1 MAEQV
6 EAQRRGW
13 YYGWTIVSVL
23 ILSQVA
29 GNSLTYNTFALFVPS
44 WSRDLHAPVS
54 QFMWC
59 ISAMLIVA
67 SPISPFVGALA
78 DRVPPRRI
86 FAVGL
91 LGMALFYV
99 LVSFATSA
107 WQIVALYGFVAAP
120 FLVMS
125 TAVPGNAVISRWF
138 VRRLGFALG
147 LSSFGIG
154 LGGVIIP
161 PLVAALQPD
170 LGWRMIW
177 RLAGLIL
184 AVVVMPIV
192 VLVVRDRPS
201 ERDGRYYLSTDGGNE
216 RPRGH
221 VHSASKSGLTW
232 RDVLRRPQF
241 WLLVVVYLTI
251 LSTGSALSQ
260 NMGALA
266 ASRGLSQQAAG
277 NLLSALSAAHIVATL
292 ATGLLADRYGA
303 RLPFIGLALA
313 VAIGVLLLAFG
324 HDLPL
329 LVAGAALIGFNS
341 GVMTPLAAG
350 VAAEFGAEGFGR
362 AFGLAMAFLPAGTPL
377 AYLTARAKEV
387 TGSYVPMM
395 LGFLVALLA
404 AAALSLFLRRGG
416 TSLAEPTPSATLV
429 PP

>member
-1 MAEQV
+1 MLEQV

-13 YYGWTIVSVL
+13 YYGWNIVSVL

-29 GNSLTYNTFALFVPS
+29 ANSLTYNTFSLFVPS
-44 WSRDLHAPVS
+44 WSRDLHAPIS
-54 QFMWC
+54 QFMWS

-67 SPISPFVGALA
+67 SPISPLVGALA
-78 DRVPPRRI
+78 DRVPPRRL

-120 FLVMS
+120 FLVLC

-147 LSSFGIG
+147 LSAFGIG

-177 RLAGLIL
+177 RAGGLIL
-184 AVVVMPIV
+184 AVIVMPIV
-192 VLVVRDRPS
+192 VLVVRDRPT
-201 ERDGRYYLSTDGGNE
+201 EREGLYYLSTDGGDV

-221 VHSASKSGLTW
+221 GHSAGKSSLTW
-232 RDVLRRPQF
+232 RDVLTRPQF

-251 LSTGSALSQ
+251 LSTGSALTQ

-266 ASRGLSQQAAG
+266 ASRGLSQQGAG
-277 NLLSALSAAHIVATL
+277 LLLSALSAAHIVATL

-303 RLPFIGLALA
+303 RLPFVLLAAA
-313 VAIGVLLLAFG
+313 VATGVLLLAFG
-324 HDLPL
+324 HGLPL

-350 VAAEFGAEGFGR
+350 VAAEFGAQGFGR
-362 AFGLAMAFLPAGTPL
+362 AFGLAMAFLPVGTPL
-377 AYLTARAKEV
+377 AYLTARAKEL
-387 TGSYVPMM
+387 TGSYVPVMF
-395 LGFLVALLA
+395 GFLVALFA
-404 AAALSLFLRRGG
+404 AGALSLFLRRGG
-416 TSLAEPTPSATLV
+416 TSLLKE
-429 PP
+429 

>member
-1 MAEQV
+1 MTEQV
-6 EAQRRGW
+6 GAKPRGW
-13 YYGWTIVSVL
+13 YYGWNIVSVL

-29 GNSLTYNTFALFVPS
+29 SNSLTYNTFALFVPS
-44 WSRDLHAPVS
+44 WSHDLHAPIS

-67 SPISPFVGALA
+67 SPISPLVGALA

-120 FLVMS
+120 FLVLS

-147 LSSFGIG
+147 LSAFGIG

-177 RLAGLIL
+177 RAGGLIL
-184 AVVVMPIV
+184 AVIVMPIV
-192 VLVVRDRPS
+192 VLVIRDRPT
-201 ERDGRYYLSTDGGNE
+201 EREGFNYLSVDRGDA
-216 RPRGH
+216 RPLGH
-221 VHSASKSGLTW
+221 GHRAGKSSLTW
-232 RDVLRRPQF
+232 RDVLTRPQF
-241 WLLVVVYLTI
+241 WLLVAVYLTI

-266 ASRGLSQQAAG
+266 ASRGLSQQGAG
-277 NLLSALSAAHIVATL
+277 LLLSALSAAHIVATL
-292 ATGLLADRYGA
+292 VTGLLADRYGA
-303 RLPFIGLALA
+303 RLPFTGLALA
-313 VAIGVLLLAFG
+313 VATGVLLLAFG
-324 HDLPL
+324 HGLPF
-329 LVAGAALIGFNS
+329 LVAGATLLGFNS

-377 AYLTARAKEV
+377 AFLTARAKEV
-387 TGSYVPMM
+387 TGSYLPVM
-395 LGFLVALLA
+395 LGFVVALVAA
-404 AAALSLFLRRGG
+404 AGLSLLLRRGG
-416 TSLAEPTPSATLV
+416 MSSMQPKE
-429 PP
+429 